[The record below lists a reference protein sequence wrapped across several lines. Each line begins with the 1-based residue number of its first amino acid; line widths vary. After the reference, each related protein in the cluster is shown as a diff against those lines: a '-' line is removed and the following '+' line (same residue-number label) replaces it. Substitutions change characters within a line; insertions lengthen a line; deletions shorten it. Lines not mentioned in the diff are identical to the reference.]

1 MNALKFAMALLSF
14 VLGLLGVSR
23 AAWADVIVDWNDK
36 ACMIAGKV
44 GPGAPGHRVMA
55 IVQVAVFEAVNSIDG
70 HYAPYLARI
79 PAPKG
84 ASVDAAVAAA
94 NRATLLE
101 IVPGEKS
108 AIEAAYQSAIA
119 KLPEG
124 QARADGIA
132 VGEKAAAAILARAAK
147 DDLNAADTYQPHA
160 APGVYVPTVIP
171 AVLNWPRRTPWVL
184 ARADQFRPGPPPALD
199 SETWAW
205 DYNEI
210 RLLGAKNS
218 KGRTAEQTEIARF
231 WEETRPLVYHPVVKA
246 VATMPGRTVAQN
258 ARLYAAATM
267 AADDA
272 LIAVFD
278 AKYAY
283 NFWRPITAI
292 RNGELSGNKAVV
304 TEAGWTPLI
313 TTPMH
318 PEYPCAHCVSSGAI
332 GAVLIAE
339 LGSTPAPRLSSSSPT
354 LDGKAREWK
363 SVAEFMEEVKMAR
376 IYDGVHYRTSTVV
389 GNDLGMKV
397 GKLVTEQF
405 ARPVAQ

>member
-1 MNALKFAMALLSF
+1 
-14 VLGLLGVSR
+14 
-23 AAWADVIVDWNDK
+23 
-36 ACMIAGKV
+36 
-44 GPGAPGHRVMA
+44 
-55 IVQVAVFEAVNSIDG
+55 
-70 HYAPYLARI
+70 
-79 PAPKG
+79 
-84 ASVDAAVAAA
+84 
-94 NRATLLE
+94 
-101 IVPGEKS
+101 
-108 AIEAAYQSAIA
+108 
-119 KLPEG
+119 
-124 QARADGIA
+124 
-132 VGEKAAAAILARAAK
+132 
-147 DDLNAADTYQPHA
+147 
-160 APGVYVPTVIP
+160 
-171 AVLNWPRRTPWVL
+171 
-184 ARADQFRPGPPPALD
+184 
-199 SETWAW
+199 
-205 DYNEI
+205 
-210 RLLGAKNS
+210 
-218 KGRTAEQTEIARF
+218 
-231 WEETRPLVYHPVVKA
+231 
-246 VATMPGRTVAQN
+246 
-258 ARLYAAATM
+258 
-267 AADDA
+267 